1 MNLFSLSVFCAAF
14 VYSYGDDA
22 ADEEV
27 SKNPTPTSQASTYLP
42 LTLQLRNTLNGL
54 DGESATIRDDCVK
67 TTSVQIADLKDYHNV
82 DDTPEK
88 DLCFYKCFYEGS
100 GFLSEDGK
108 FKVDAVDVLVALSK
122 QKDIEVDKI
131 KECVK
136 DVDKIVECTDLLKLE
151 KCFII

>member
-22 ADEEV
+22 ADEE
-27 SKNPTPTSQASTYLP
+27 
-42 LTLQLRNTLNGL
+42 LRNTLNGL